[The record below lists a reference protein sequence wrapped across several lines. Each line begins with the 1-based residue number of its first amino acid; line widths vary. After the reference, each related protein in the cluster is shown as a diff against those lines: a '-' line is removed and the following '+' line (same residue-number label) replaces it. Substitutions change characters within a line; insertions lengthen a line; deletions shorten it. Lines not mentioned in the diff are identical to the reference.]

1 MERNVAPMETA
12 RRTHP
17 EAAGHPSLRLADLLV
32 QAKLPVFAV
41 LDGAKFDDLP
51 YSLMRLGL
59 VHRPLYVDRGAQT
72 RDFDQTAPRLVWL
85 DQTADSP
92 DWSVD
97 RPCSPQV
104 VAQVLDMLEKN
115 LSAGV
120 FWICAAG
127 GNSLY
132 RHLRRINM
140 VRVPASSLPEDS
152 RPRHQ
157 SSDWQAMLFRHADAN
172 VLAQV
177 LPCLGEA
184 RRSSF
189 LGPAQ
194 AIHFAPDTVWSD
206 DELVTVSAA
215 AEPGTSG
222 MLTLDAGIL
231 ACIEARRKQRLGHF
245 VRAELT
251 EYRDQVPDYE
261 RIIEAACRRAIAY
274 GFETIED
281 VLTFARTECDFGP
294 RFEMMPQHSE
304 ALYYLSQST
313 KAPAE
318 RIYYARRA
326 CLEAKDWNGTS
337 M

>member
-17 EAAGHPSLRLADLLV
+17 EGCRPPVSAAGGPACSGKTSGFWWSWTVRNL
-32 QAKLPVFAV
+32 
-41 LDGAKFDDLP
+41 DDLP

-104 VAQVLDMLEKN
+104 VAQVLDMPEKN

-157 SSDWQAMLFRHADAN
+157 SSDWQAMLFRQRGCQCIDPGSS
-172 VLAQV
+172 
-177 LPCLGEA
+177 LP
-184 RRSSF
+184 RRGKKIILPWTSAGDS
-189 LGPAQ
+189 LCSG
-194 AIHFAPDTVWSD
+194 HS
-206 DELVTVSAA
+206 LV
-215 AEPGTSG
+215 
-222 MLTLDAGIL
+222 
-231 ACIEARRKQRLGHF
+231 RRR
-245 VRAELT
+245 T
-251 EYRDQVPDYE
+251 
-261 RIIEAACRRAIAY
+261 CY
-274 GFETIED
+274 GFS
-281 VLTFARTECDFGP
+281 G
-294 RFEMMPQHSE
+294 S
-304 ALYYLSQST
+304 
-313 KAPAE
+313 
-318 RIYYARRA
+318 
-326 CLEAKDWNGTS
+326 
-337 M
+337 